1 MKRTIVMALALWVA
15 TPALAAPPAADPAA
29 LVRKLYADV
38 TTDSDKP
45 GDPSWWSYLTG
56 RAASTFAHVLRVEKA
71 TGDELVDADF
81 LCQCQDPAGLRV
93 SSVTIT
99 DRTATHAI
107 AHVRFVFTAEHPA
120 HEVRMTIE
128 LANDGRGWKIAEM
141 TNGEGQTFTAENTA
155 ALKQY
160 PGK

>member
-1 MKRTIVMALALWVA
+1 MKPIILMALALGLT
-15 TPALAAPPAADPAA
+15 TPALAGSPAADPAA
-29 LVRKLYADV
+29 LVRKLYANV
-38 TTDSDKP
+38 TSDSDKP
-45 GDPSWWSYLTG
+45 GDPLWWSYLTG
-56 RAASTFAHVLRVEKA
+56 RAASTFAHVLRVEKS

-99 DRTATHAI
+99 DRTPAHAI
-107 AHVRFVFTAEHPA
+107 AHVRFVFSEEHPP

-141 TNGEGQTFTAENTA
+141 TNGDGHSFTAENTE